1 MSTEPTVPGTSTAA
15 DAPGAAPRP
24 DPRRWWILAV
34 IGLAQV
40 MVVLDATVVNIALP
54 SAQADIG
61 FSDGRRQWV
70 VTAYAMAF
78 GSLLL
83 LGGRL
88 ADLFGRR
95 RAFIIGQAGF
105 AVSSAVGG
113 SAAGFGLLVG
123 ARACQG
129 VFAALLAPAA
139 LSLLT
144 TTFTAPAERARAF
157 GVFGALASSG
167 GAVGLLLGGV
177 LTEHLSWRSTLYVN
191 VLFAVA
197 AVIGALLLLPPQPAA
212 TRTRLD
218 LPGTALA
225 STGVFCLVY
234 GLAEAGSRGW
244 LSLRAGGFLCA
255 GVLLIAA
262 FAVWQGRSTHPL
274 LPLRIVR
281 DRVRGAALL
290 AMFIAGVATFGVFL
304 FLTFYLQ
311 HTRGYSPAMTGLA
324 FLPMSGAIMFSAMG
338 SGTALLRKVGGRT
351 RVAGGML
358 LAAGGMAWLTRLS
371 VDGSYMIEVLP
382 AQIASGLGVGLL
394 TAAAMNLATAGIAPG
409 EAGAGSAAVNS
420 MRQIGGSVGTA
431 LMSTFAAAATAG
443 YLATHRQPG
452 PLTAGRAAVEG
463 CHAAFTASAAVFAA
477 GAVLTW
483 FMLPEGL
490 SVERGGPGRPAQS
503 RASDAVR
510 D

>member
-1 MSTEPTVPGTSTAA
+1 MSTEPTGPGTSTAA
-15 DAPGAAPRP
+15 DARDAAPRP

-61 FSDGRRQWV
+61 FSDGQRQWV

-113 SAAGFGLLVG
+113 SAATFGLLVG

-191 VLFAVA
+191 VLFAIA
-197 AVIGALLLLPPQPAA
+197 AVLGALLLLPPQPAA

-234 GLAEAGSRGW
+234 GLAGAGSQGW

-262 FAVWQGRSTHPL
+262 FALWQGRSTHPL
-274 LPLRIVR
+274 LPLRIVL

-338 SGTALLRKVGGRT
+338 SGSARLRKVGGRT

-409 EAGAGSAAVNS
+409 EAGVGSATVNS

-463 CHAAFTASAAVFAA
+463 CHAAFTASAVVFAA

-490 SVERGGPGRPAQS
+490 SVERSHGRPGQPRGS
-503 RASDAVR
+503 EAVR

>member
-1 MSTEPTVPGTSTAA
+1 MSTEPTGPGTSTTA
-15 DAPGAAPRP
+15 DVPGAAARP
-24 DPRRWWILAV
+24 DSRRWWILAV
-34 IGLAQV
+34 IGLAQI
-40 MVVLDATVVNIALP
+40 MVVLDATIVNIALP
-54 SAQADIG
+54 SAQVDLG

-95 RAFIIGQAGF
+95 RAFVIGQVGF
-105 AVSSAVGG
+105 ALSSAVGG
-113 SAAGFGLLVG
+113 SAATFGLLVG

-144 TTFTAPAERARAF
+144 TTFTTPADRGRAF
-157 GVFGALASSG
+157 GVYGALASSG

-177 LTEHLSWRSTLYVN
+177 LTEHLGWRSTLYVN
-191 VLFAVA
+191 VLLAVA

-212 TRTRLD
+212 ARTRLD

-225 STGVFCLVY
+225 STGLFCVVY
-234 GLAEAGSRGW
+234 GLAGAGSHGWTAPRG
-244 LSLRAGGFLCA
+244 GGLLCA

-262 FAVWQGRSTHPL
+262 FAVWQGRSPHPL
-274 LPLRIVR
+274 LPLRIVL

-311 HTRGYSPAMTGLA
+311 HTRGYGPARTGLA
-324 FLPMSGAIMFSAMG
+324 FLPMSGAIMLSAMG
-338 SGTALLRKVGGRT
+338 SGSTRLRKVGGRT

-358 LAAGGMAWLTRLS
+358 LAACGMAWLTRLS
-371 VDGSYMIEVLP
+371 VDGSYLVEVLP
-382 AQIASGLGVGLL
+382 AQIGAGLGVGLL

-409 EAGAGSAAVNS
+409 EAGAGSAVVNS

-431 LMSTFAAAATAG
+431 LMSTFAAGATAG

-452 PLTAGRAAVEG
+452 PHTAARAAVEG
-463 CHAAFTASAAVFAA
+463 CHAAFTASAAIFAV

-490 SVERGGPGRPAQS
+490 TVGRRHGRPTEHAGS
-503 RASDAVR
+503 EAVR